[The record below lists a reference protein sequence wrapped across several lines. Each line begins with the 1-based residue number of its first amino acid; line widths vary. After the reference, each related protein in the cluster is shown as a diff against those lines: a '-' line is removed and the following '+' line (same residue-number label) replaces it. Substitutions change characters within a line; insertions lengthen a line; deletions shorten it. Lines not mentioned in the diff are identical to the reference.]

1 MELINDVHLT
11 TEFNLTETNLEVS
24 VLDQLQ
30 LALIAGGIG
39 DVVPA

>member
-1 MELINDVHLT
+1 MDLINDAQSG
-11 TEFNLTETNLEVS
+11 TEFLSTESSREIS

-30 LALIAGGIG
+30 LAMIAGGIG

>member
-1 MELINDVHLT
+1 MDLINDT
-11 TEFNLTETNLEVS
+11 QSGTEFLSTESSREIS

-30 LALIAGGIG
+30 LAMIAGGIG

>member
-1 MELINDVHLT
+1 MELINDAQLDI
-11 TEFNLTETNLEVS
+11 ELLSPESKLEIS

>member
-1 MELINDVHLT
+1 MDLINDVQSGIEFLS
-11 TEFNLTETNLEVS
+11 TESNQEIS

>member
-1 MELINDVHLT
+1 MELINDRQFG
-11 TEFNLTETNLEVS
+11 TEAYPAEPNLEAS

>member
-1 MELINDVHLT
+1 MDLINDMQFAAEPFAAELNV
-11 TEFNLTETNLEVS
+11 EVS

-30 LALIAGGIG
+30 LALVAGGIG